1 MATPM
6 LTHALA
12 QLLQDIRVRAQ
23 LVASV
28 SDRVAITRDLA
39 LYSVAFHSKRRGFD
53 LSFNLGSQLLQ
64 LPESAWLIFF
74 FILVRH
80 CETP

>member
-39 LYSVAFHSKRRGFD
+39 LY
-53 LSFNLGSQLLQ
+53 LS
-64 LPESAWLIFF
+64 LIH
-74 FILVRH
+74 I
-80 CETP
+80 